1 MAEGD
6 GLYPTFNWGD
16 MPNPDL
22 PPFVPKGGAAG
33 GVGAQGSDNYADA
46 YMGQRMPGMR
56 MPRNQYGAQLP
67 QMPMGGGSYNAS
79 MQVPRGYNLSMMQ
92 LLSAL
97 MRMRRG

>member
-22 PPFVPKGGAAG
+22 PPFVPKAGAAG
-33 GVGAQGSDNYADA
+33 GQGSDNYADVFA
-46 YMGQRMPGMR
+46 GQSRMPNAMR
-56 MPRNQYGAQLP
+56 GLMRNQYGP
-67 QMPMGGGSYNAS
+67 QMPQMQGGGSYNAS
-79 MQVPRGYNLSMMQ
+79 MHVPRDYNLSMMQ